1 MFSGV
6 AALIEAVASAGVVG
20 GARLRRAGVGWQ
32 VSGSSGGLTM
42 TSAPSFRRAKPV
54 VTTTSDGAT
63 PLVMTASVSSCWPTL
78 IGRVDALLS
87 APTT

>member
-6 AALIEAVASAGVVG
+6 AALIDAVSSAGTLVTLACGVPASA
-20 GARLRRAGVGWQ
+20 AGFWL
-32 VSGSSGGLTM
+32 SGGLTM

-54 VTTTSDGAT
+54 VTTMSDGAT

-87 APTT
+87 APTR